1 METAVLVLG
10 LSFLMVAFLYFS
22 TVLTRI
28 LRRTSEFHDLA
39 AAMIAQI
46 NNLDKK
52 VKRAVEVL
60 EDMRAG
66 RGPESDCERMFGE
79 AEEQKA
85 ALFQLIKRSES
96 LQATHIASG
105 LKKEVLRLYQEV
117 IRRFPESR
125 EATIARERCEEIER
139 VVHPGGDLSAG

>member
-1 METAVLVLG
+1 MEKALLVLVVSLG
-10 LSFLMVAFLYFS
+10 SIGFLYI
-22 TVLTRI
+22 TTQIARI
-28 LRRTSEFHDLA
+28 LRRLGEYHDLA
-39 AAMIAQI
+39 AAVIAQI

-52 VKRAVEVL
+52 VKRQVELL
-60 EDMRAG
+60 EDIRSG

-96 LQATHIASG
+96 LTAAHIALG

-125 EATIARERCEEIER
+125 EASIARERCDEIER
-139 VVHPGGDLSAG
+139 VVKQPE